1 MINLIIADDHAIVR
15 SGLARILKAEKDMT
29 VLAEADCHGQ
39 LLSKLRTTQAD
50 VILLDISMPG
60 RDGLE
65 TLKDLKH
72 LYPEIKVLVLSMHPE
87 NRYAVRTIKL
97 GAAGYLAKELA
108 ADELVKAIRL
118 VNTGGKYIT
127 STLADQIVRSFTHE
141 GHVPLHEKLSD
152 REFQIF
158 NLLASGKD
166 TKDIAMELSLSLT
179 TVANSRPNIFRKL
192 NLKSNVELASY
203 ALRHNLID

>member
-1 MINLIIADDHAIVR
+1 
-15 SGLARILKAEKDMT
+15 MT
-29 VLAEADCHGQ
+29 VVAEADSHGQ
-39 LLSKLRTTQAD
+39 LLSRLRTTQAD
-50 VILLDISMPG
+50 IILLDISMPG
-60 RDGLE
+60 RNGLE

-72 LYPEIKVLVLSMHPE
+72 MYPEIKVLVLSMHPE

-108 ADELVKAIRL
+108 ADELVRAIRL
-118 VNTGGKYIT
+118 VNSGGKYIT
-127 STLADQIVRSFTHE
+127 PTLADRIVRSFTHD
-141 GHVPLHEKLSD
+141 GNVALHEKLSD

-158 NLLASGKD
+158 YLLASGKE
-166 TKDIAMELSLSLT
+166 TKDIAVELSLSLT
-179 TVANSRPNIFRKL
+179 TVANTRPNIFRKL